1 MRYLGLDLGSRR
13 LGVSISDLS
22 GIIATSYKTIHHHED
37 YHYLVDEIGKIL
49 EEEQIEIIVLGF
61 PKNMDNSIGPKGELS
76 LKFKEML
83 EEKYKYIPVFLQ
95 DERLSTKEAETILIQ
110 NKTSRKKRKNVV
122 DQVAAVIILQ
132 SYLDKKE
139 GEKNESR
146 VRE

>member
-13 LGVSISDLS
+13 LGISISDAN
-22 GIIATSYKTIHHHED
+22 GIIATSYKTIHHKED
-37 YHYLVDEIGKIL
+37 YSLLIEEIGEIIQK
-49 EEEQIEIIVLGF
+49 EQIEIIVLGF
-61 PKNMDNSIGPKGELS
+61 PKNMDNSIGEKGELS
-76 LKFKEML
+76 IHFKSLL

-95 DERLSTKEAETILIQ
+95 DERLTTREAQSILIQ

-122 DQVAAVIILQ
+122 DQIAAVIILQ

-146 VRE
+146 IGE